1 MGADGWRVAARTRG
15 TLRRFLGF
23 TGNLF
28 ILGLFKLQAN
38 SYFNIQEGRSK
49 HDIFTK
55 QFSLKNASLFN
66 DSSFKRVAIF
76 GSVSQ
81 SQDARTELSLF
92 RETTFLGSNQ
102 QKLDK
107 EHYPGE
113 FVFIKSYA
121 YIGIIYFD
129 HSLARLPTCSADST
143 LLCPPCHSLR
153 SRLGGS
159 RCATRCAAR

>member
-38 SYFNIQEGRSK
+38 SYFKIQEGRSK

-55 QFSLKNASLFN
+55 QFPLKNASLFN

-76 GSVSQ
+76 GSVSRF
-81 SQDARTELSLF
+81 QDARLVLE
-92 RETTFLGSNQ
+92 
-102 QKLDK
+102 
-107 EHYPGE
+107 
-113 FVFIKSYA
+113 KSYWTSA
-121 YIGIIYFD
+121 KIKVGKRKS
-129 HSLARLPTCSADST
+129 SLPEPLKQK
-143 LLCPPCHSLR
+143 
-153 SRLGGS
+153 
-159 RCATRCAAR
+159 